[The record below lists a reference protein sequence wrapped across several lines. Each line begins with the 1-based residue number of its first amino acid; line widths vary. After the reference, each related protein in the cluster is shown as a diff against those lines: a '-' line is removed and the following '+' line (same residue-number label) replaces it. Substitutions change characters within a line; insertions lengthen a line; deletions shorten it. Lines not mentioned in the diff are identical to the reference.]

1 MKEIKENKKVEKT
14 EEDVPIATEIIRDYK
29 KNVQMLSKSNRRL
42 YYIIAI
48 LLVMI
53 AVETTYIIIFW
64 ESLHPDVGLIREQ
77 VKEQT

>member
-29 KNVQMLSKSNRRL
+29 KNVQLLFKTNRRL

-48 LLVMI
+48 LLVMLAI
-53 AVETTYIIIFW
+53 ETTYIIIFW
-64 ESLHPDVGLIREQ
+64 DSLHPNIGLIQEQ

>member
-1 MKEIKENKKVEKT
+1 MKEIKENKKVEKP

-29 KNVQMLSKSNRRL
+29 KNIHILFTINRRL

-48 LLVMI
+48 LLIMI
-53 AVETTYIIIFW
+53 AVETTYIVIFW
-64 ESLHPDVGLIREQ
+64 DSLEPNIGLIREK

>member
-1 MKEIKENKKVEKT
+1 MKEIEKVEKT

-29 KNVQMLSKSNRRL
+29 ENIQMLSKTNRRL

-53 AVETTYIIIFW
+53 AIETTYIIIFW
-64 ESLHPDVGLIREQ
+64 ESLHPDVGVIREQ

>member
-1 MKEIKENKKVEKT
+1 MKEIEKVEKT

-29 KNVQMLSKSNRRL
+29 KNIQMLSKTNRRL

-53 AVETTYIIIFW
+53 AIETTYIIIFW
-64 ESLHPDVGLIREQ
+64 ESLHPDVGVIREQ

>member
-1 MKEIKENKKVEKT
+1 MKEIEKVEKT

-29 KNVQMLSKSNRRL
+29 KNIQMLSKTNRRL

-53 AVETTYIIIFW
+53 TIETTYIIIFW
-64 ESLHPDVGLIREQ
+64 ESLHPDVGVIREQ